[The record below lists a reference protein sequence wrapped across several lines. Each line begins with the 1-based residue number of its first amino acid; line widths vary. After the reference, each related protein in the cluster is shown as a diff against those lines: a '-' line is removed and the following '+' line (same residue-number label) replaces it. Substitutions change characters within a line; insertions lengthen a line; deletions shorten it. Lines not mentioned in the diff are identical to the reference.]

1 MTEAELL
8 ERDREIIRLADEVNA
23 DDTFKYTWPQV
34 TEIVRR
40 RWPVTPR
47 GKPPHKRS
55 FYNRYV
61 ELTGYTRER
70 VRDQRRIRQAAGG

>member
-23 DDTFKYTWPQV
+23 DDTFKYTWPQI

-40 RWPVTPR
+40 RWPL

-70 VRDQRRIRQAAGG
+70 VRDQRRIHQAAGG